1 MELVHPGSPPPQ
13 CGPGW
18 RRTIRNRS
26 EQFRG
31 AMPLFIAGFGALVF
45 GLIVGWMAS
54 RILRQR
60 AGTSWLSDLI
70 ALLGV
75 MAGAAILALLRS
87 DVLFGWYAIGLVLGF
102 FAYLTVGLILYGK
115 QVVQPWRLEPILP
128 TSTLDTPSDTH
139 PAS

>member
-1 MELVHPGSPPPQ
+1 M
-13 CGPGW
+13 
-18 RRTIRNRS
+18 
-26 EQFRG
+26 
-31 AMPLFIAGFGALVF
+31 FIAGFGALVF
-45 GLIVGWMAS
+45 GLTVGWMAY

-102 FAYLTVGLILYGK
+102 FAYLSVGLILYGK
-115 QVVQPWRLEPILP
+115 QEVQPWRLEPIP
-128 TSTLDTPSDTH
+128 PIATPDTPSDAH
-139 PAS
+139 PAN